1 MGLASISNSPAVD
14 ASPQRLVQAI
24 AGHDVRLA
32 AKDFRCPLF
41 DVHQP
46 EQTERPLLV
55 VEEQI
60 DVGIIPRLIAGG
72 RAEQVKMLD
81 PKLSQFG
88 FVPLQRGDGF
98 VALHGSVIPQ
108 HQTFERNH

>member
-1 MGLASISNSPAVD
+1 
-14 ASPQRLVQAI
+14 
-24 AGHDVRLA
+24 
-32 AKDFRCPLF
+32 
-41 DVHQP
+41 
-46 EQTERPLLV
+46 
-55 VEEQI
+55 
-60 DVGIIPRLIAGG
+60 
-72 RAEQVKMLD
+72 MLD